1 MKAGTSTPRQY
12 SNVLRM
18 LFATYSAHTHHFPFS
33 HPHLNKKSILPLSM
47 FVAYLFVSSGF
58 SGVCLVSCDCYCIVS
73 VFCLPCPLWFC
84 GLDMFCLLSRC
95 SLCEIDVVLCYTVLQ
110 PSPVLWTTTAAQPL
124 LQNQKPTTNPPL
136 SAPAKTQTVAPF
148 KI

>member
-95 SLCEIDVVLCYTVLQ
+95 SLCEIDVVLCFVSLYCLTAIPCPVDNNSSTTSPPKSEAHHQ
-110 PSPVLWTTTAAQPL
+110 PTAF
-124 LQNQKPTTNPPL
+124 
-136 SAPAKTQTVAPF
+136 SSS
-148 KI
+148 